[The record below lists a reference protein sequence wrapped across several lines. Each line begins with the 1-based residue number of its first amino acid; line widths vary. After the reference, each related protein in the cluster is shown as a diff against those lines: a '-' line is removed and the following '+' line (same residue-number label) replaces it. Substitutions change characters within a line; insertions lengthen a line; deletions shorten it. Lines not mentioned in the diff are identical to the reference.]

1 MLQLRRRLRS
11 GLTAELNYTY
21 SKSIDDAA
29 LGGAGGLVA
38 QNWLDLSA
46 ERALSNFDQRHV
58 MQFTMQYTT
67 GMGLH
72 GGSLLSGWRAT
83 AFKEWT
89 ASTVIKA
96 ASGLPLTPVYPV
108 VVPGTGVT
116 GIRPDYTGAPV
127 YDAPS
132 GLNLNPAA
140 YAAPAPGQWGNA
152 GRNSITGPSQFS
164 INASAQRTF
173 RLKDRYS
180 ATLQISSVNP
190 LNHPTF
196 PSWITTISSA
206 QFGLPAAASAMRSVQ
221 TSLRVT
227 F

>member
-1 MLQLRRRLRS
+1 
-11 GLTAELNYTY
+11 
-21 SKSIDDAA
+21 
-29 LGGAGGLVA
+29 
-38 QNWLDLSA
+38 
-46 ERALSNFDQRHV
+46 
-58 MQFTMQYTT
+58 MQYTT

-72 GGSLLSGWRAT
+72 GGSLLSGWRAK

-89 ASTVIKA
+89 ASTVINFA
-96 ASGLPLTPVYPV
+96 TGMPLTPQYPGIV
-108 VVPGTGVT
+108 QGTGA
-116 GIRPDYTGAPV
+116 GGSIRPDYTGASV

-140 YAAPAPGQWGNA
+140 FTAPAPGQWGNA
-152 GRNSITGPSQFS
+152 GRNSITGPAQFS
-164 INASAQRTF
+164 LNAAAQRTF
-173 RLKDRYS
+173 RLTDRYS

-196 PSWITTISSA
+196 PSWGTLVSSA
-206 QFGLPAAASAMRSVQ
+206 QFGLPAAANAMRSFQ